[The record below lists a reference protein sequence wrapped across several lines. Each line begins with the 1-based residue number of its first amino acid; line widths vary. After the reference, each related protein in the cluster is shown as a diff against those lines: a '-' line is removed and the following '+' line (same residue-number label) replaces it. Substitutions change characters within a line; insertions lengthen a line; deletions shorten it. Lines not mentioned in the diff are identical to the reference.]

1 MRATLAV
8 LFTAFLVLPTSGNAQ
23 EDGFT
28 PLISRNAADQF
39 EVVGLDKGA
48 LSINDGEMRLTGK
61 HHGYVATKDSYKN
74 YVLQFEWMYEK
85 FHAKPEHGNSGLL
98 VHIQGPGKIW
108 PKSIEVQ
115 IWYKDFGS
123 FFTHDGGK
131 FNPKKD
137 DRPARDKV
145 LNPPEKWNKQ
155 EVICKD
161 GTITLKVNGVEY
173 ASGVGATPKQGQI
186 GWMFEGSPIRF
197 RNLKIKQI
205 K

>member
-1 MRATLAV
+1 MAV
-8 LFTAFLVLPTSGNAQ
+8 MLLWLSWSAHAQ
-23 EDGFT
+23 DDGFT
-28 PLISRNAADQF
+28 VLLKGNNLDQF
-39 EVVGLDKGA
+39 EIVGLKKDDVTIK
-48 LSINDGEMRLTGK
+48 DGEIRFTGK
-61 HHGYVATKDSYKN
+61 QHGYVATKDSYRN

-85 FHAKPEHGNSGLL
+85 YHAKPDHGNSGLL
-98 VHIQGPGKIW
+98 VHVQGPNKVW

-123 FFTHDGGK
+123 FFTLGGGK

-137 DRPARDKV
+137 DRRARDKV
-145 LNPPEKWNKQ
+145 LNPPEKWNLQ

-173 ASGVGATPKQGQI
+173 ASGVGATPDRGQI

-197 RNLKIKQI
+197 KNLKIRKLE
-205 K
+205 